1 MTTFEPDPG
10 PQTLNPS
17 DFQLATPV
25 STSTTEERVTQL
37 LSRMLGHPAE
47 DFQPETDLVQD
58 LGISS
63 VDLFG
68 LVAAI
73 EEEFDLVFPAE
84 DADLVN
90 NVRTVEDVVNLVEEY
105 QE

>member
-1 MTTFEPDPG
+1 M
-10 PQTLNPS
+10 
-17 DFQLATPV
+17 
-25 STSTTEERVTQL
+25 STSITEERVVQL

-47 DFQPETDLVQD
+47 DFQPDTDLIQD